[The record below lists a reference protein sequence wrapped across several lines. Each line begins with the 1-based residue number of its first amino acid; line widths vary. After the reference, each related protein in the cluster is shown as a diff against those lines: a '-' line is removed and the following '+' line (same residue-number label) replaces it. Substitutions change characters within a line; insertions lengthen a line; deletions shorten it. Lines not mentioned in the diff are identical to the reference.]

1 MPHAG
6 LTAPDENCRHVPDV
20 CHQCTGYAHCLDRP
34 LSCAD
39 ETFTFCKDQCLSFAY
54 CLTAPDEACRSV
66 PRDCGRCEGY
76 VHCLEEQSVKMSHVA
91 SHMTRHFHAKGTV
104 KFATSPKSL
113 KK

>member
-91 SHMTRHFHAKGTV
+91 SHMNKVFHAKGAEKLSRRKRV
-104 KFATSPKSL
+104 KK
-113 KK
+113 